1 MRDKPEINLL
11 SKMLAE
17 NRIKENKK
25 LEDYLLDQG
34 KILELKRQ

>member
-1 MRDKPEINLL
+1 ML

-25 LEDYLLDQG
+25 LEDYLMDQG
-34 KILELKRQ
+34 KILELKRQEMANR